1 MAHYLVKIIVM
12 LGGYEYTQKAVVLA
26 CSETEAEGKA
36 EAMLKG
42 GWFTHNDYSYYDSDT
57 EWFNFRN
64 DEAARIDSVTQVPE
78 DDGRV
83 LAKYL

>member
-12 LGGYEYTQKAVVLA
+12 MNGYEYPQKAIVLA
-26 CSETEAEGKA
+26 CSEDEAAGKA

-42 GWFTHNDYSYYDSDT
+42 GWFTHNEFSYFDSDT
-57 EWFNFRN
+57 EWFNFRD
-64 DEAARIDSVTQVPE
+64 DEAARIDTVTHLPE